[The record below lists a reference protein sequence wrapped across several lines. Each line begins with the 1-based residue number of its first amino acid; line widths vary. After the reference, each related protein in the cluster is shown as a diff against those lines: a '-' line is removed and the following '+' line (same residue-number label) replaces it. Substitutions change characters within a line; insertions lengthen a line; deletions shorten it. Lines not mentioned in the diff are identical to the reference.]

1 MYCRLIVLENHG
13 AFKLIWIIRLY
24 LLVMGIIYGL
34 IGIWALLDPMFGA
47 LELNYPS
54 FLDAVGLSVSSQ
66 IGYSEIAGIYGGLNL
81 CIGIMCLVGIFKSN
95 IGIFSIKFITFL
107 VASIALGRVLFSLIT
122 TTPGFYNQYFVFEI
136 SAFVIGVALLVLNKR
151 LNKIS

>member
-1 MYCRLIVLENHG
+1 
-13 AFKLIWIIRLY
+13 
-24 LLVMGIIYGL
+24 MGIIYGL

-54 FLDAVGLSVSSQ
+54 FLDAVGLSVASQ

-81 CIGIMCLVGIFKSN
+81 CIGTMCLVGIFKSN

-107 VASIALGRVLFSLIT
+107 VASIALGRVLFSLIP
-122 TTPGFYNQYFVFEI
+122 TTPGFYNPYFVFEV
-136 SAFVIGVALLVLNKR
+136 SAFVIGVTLLVLNKR

>member
-1 MYCRLIVLENHG
+1 
-13 AFKLIWIIRLY
+13 
-24 LLVMGIIYGL
+24 MGVIYGL

-107 VASIALGRVLFSLIT
+107 VASIALGRVLFSLIP
-122 TTPGFYNQYFVFEI
+122 TTPGFYNPYFVFEI

>member
-1 MYCRLIVLENHG
+1 
-13 AFKLIWIIRLY
+13 
-24 LLVMGIIYGL
+24 MGFIYGL

-47 LELNYPS
+47 LELDYPS

-81 CIGIMCLVGIFKSN
+81 CIGIMCLVGIFKNN

-107 VASIALGRVLFSLIT
+107 VASIALGRVLFSLLP
-122 TTPGFYNQYFVFEI
+122 TTPSFYNAFFIFEI
-136 SAFVIGVALLVLNKR
+136 CTFVIGILILYFNKR
-151 LNKIS
+151 LESVTNY

>member
-1 MYCRLIVLENHG
+1 
-13 AFKLIWIIRLY
+13 
-24 LLVMGIIYGL
+24 MGIIYGL

-107 VASIALGRVLFSLIT
+107 VASIALGRVLFSLIP
-122 TTPGFYNQYFVFEI
+122 TTPGFYNPYFVFEV
-136 SAFVIGVALLVLNKR
+136 SAFVIGVTLLVLNKR

>member
-1 MYCRLIVLENHG
+1 
-13 AFKLIWIIRLY
+13 
-24 LLVMGIIYGL
+24 MGIIYGL

-107 VASIALGRVLFSLIT
+107 VASIALGRVLFSLIP
-122 TTPGFYNQYFVFEI
+122 TTPSFYNPYFVFEI

>member
-1 MYCRLIVLENHG
+1 MYCRLIVLEKHG

-24 LLVMGIIYGL
+24 LLLMGIIYGL

-107 VASIALGRVLFSLIT
+107 VASIALGRVLFSLIP

-136 SAFVIGVALLVLNKR
+136 AAFVIGVALLVLNKR

>member
-1 MYCRLIVLENHG
+1 
-13 AFKLIWIIRLY
+13 
-24 LLVMGIIYGL
+24 MGIIYVL

-107 VASIALGRVLFSLIT
+107 VASIALGRVLFSLIP

-136 SAFVIGVALLVLNKR
+136 AAFVIGVALLVLNKR